1 MQRTARETP
10 AGDSFPGEAKV
21 AATFSSRGLCSLP
34 SCSSR
39 MRGMLRGATSTCRV
53 ILMVT
58 ILCCCTNRAASSDN
72 NLFTIRHERSNKC
85 IQVQSQRLILG
96 VCEETDESLW
106 TWVSQHRLF
115 NLGSQKCLG
124 LETAKSTNT
133 LKMFACDSDLN
144 LWWRCVGDSILS
156 ASQNKVTL
164 KNGILTVSPN
174 SSDAW
179 RRSNSSDTICKFP
192 YSEIYTRDGNAY
204 GKPCEFPF
212 LVNNTWYHDCI
223 HIEKYSGG
231 EWCSAT
237 TYFNQD
243 TKWGFCLKRENGCQN
258 TWEQFKD
265 SGNCYQLNTQAA
277 LSWKAAYLSCKKQG
291 SDLVSITSPSELNYI
306 QAKDGI
312 AEIFWI
318 GLNQLDVSGG
328 WQWSD
333 HTPLNFV
340 NWNSEMQSVFPLEG
354 NDCAAM
360 NADTGDWKSY
370 PCDTPLPYV
379 CKKQVNDSQ
388 QDFPDNQNNIET
400 QCESGWYAYGGFCY
414 MLKNKAASWNDSYQ
428 LCSELNS
435 SLISVHSLADVELVV
450 TKLHNDTKDKIWI
463 GLINKDIPALFKWS
477 DDSKVVFTYWDQ
489 NEPKVSFKSL
499 PNCVSYS
506 GKFGRWNILPC
517 NNKLKFVCM
526 KKGKVLEE
534 QKSDKDCSP
543 SKEWKK
549 HGDYCYRI
557 DKNEVSFGS
566 VCNLTIANRFE
577 QEFINNLIRMHNKV
591 EEKYFW
597 TGLQDI
603 SSSGEYRWGTVDGK
617 NEMLT
622 YTNWGFFQPEF
633 RGGCVAMSSGRY
645 LGKWEVKNCQT
656 FKAYSICKNYI
667 GPKRETEI
675 LPKIT
680 DPCPQGWSR
689 GSGLACYKF
698 FHKERVLRTRTWE
711 EAERFCEALGGH
723 LPSFSHPEEVRE
735 LHIILR
741 EIISNDRWV
750 WIGLNKRNPDLLG
763 SWQWTDDKPVSNVVI
778 PLEFREDDYDLR
790 DCAAVKTLEQK
801 RRRPW
806 HIYLLKDKEENFYLK
821 PFHCDVKLEWVC
833 QITKGTTPKTPEWY
847 KPDEEGIHGPT
858 VNIDGS
864 EFWFVANK
872 NLSYQEASLYCSENG
887 SDLAYV
893 TSSTALS
900 RILNTI
906 SKLSDENQNWW
917 LKYRI
922 PALYRPWSWFSY
934 YLEHHPRKCWHIS
947 YLSWKRDSPLD
958 CSSKLPFICEK
969 YNASLLERSKPGY
982 KPPQESCP
990 ENWIFFLNKCY
1001 RKVTSQNMTFKKAD
1015 EYCQTLGGF
1024 LPSIQ
1029 SQIEQDFITSLL
1041 PGLPPKI
1048 WIGLRSQV
1056 HLQLSRWTDGSD
1068 LDYVNFHP
1076 MLQGRLRRI
1085 HFDVYNE
1092 EKNNLCGFLLN
1103 NPGSFV
1109 GTWNFTSCADTL
1121 PLAICQKHPDAF
1133 ENQTTQVP
1141 ERTMKY
1147 LNVTY
1152 TIILRNLTWFDAEE
1166 ECLKSDMRLVSI
1178 TEQYQQAFLG
1188 SQVVLHNYPLWIG
1201 LSSIDDGRHYHWS
1214 DKKHISF
1221 SRWSQEDEDLVD
1233 DCVYLDT
1240 DGFWKTSEC
1249 YAEKPGA
1256 ICYLPGNDTENQE
1269 AYQGSIK
1276 CPHKVKN
1283 TPWIAYRNSCY
1294 AFVIP
1299 KNTWR
1304 GLRAVEANHLCRIMN
1319 SDASLLNIRDE
1330 DENYFIL
1337 EQLQPY
1343 SGLAYWIWLGLF
1355 YDTEDNLLKWY
1366 DDTYL
1371 SYNNWR
1377 MGRPNIE
1384 NNFFLAGISM
1394 DGFWDIYDHSHNNGL
1409 YLKFSF
1415 HSILVCKLDMETKV
1429 IQPPLPKKL
1438 PYKNNVYW
1446 LLQKKLNWYDAWKEC
1461 KQKGSDLA
1469 SIHSI
1474 SEQVFLED
1482 IVRRD
1487 GFPLWIGL
1495 SNHGGN
1501 DSDFEWSDGSRFD
1514 YQPWEYQHS
1523 HSFGNCFAVDT
1534 KGIWNRRKC
1543 SFRGDG
1549 AICYSSSNKV
1559 QLKQS
1564 ETSSNCPDPP
1574 NGASPWLF
1582 YKDYCYAFD
1591 MAFYNYST
1599 YTADTARKL
1608 CKKLDPSAD
1617 LLTIKDVEEN
1627 KFVSTHLKEYNF
1639 ITGKAWL
1646 GMQFT
1651 AKSLSWHDG
1660 SEVKYTNWANETEK
1674 ANGQCSVI
1682 FSTNGTWSNADCN
1695 SEPSR
1700 VVCKTP
1706 QVSRHSRGAIAV
1718 CVILIIAL
1726 LVGLAYFLYRKM
1738 QLQSLGL
1745 SSVRYERGMHDD
1757 ETDTM
1762 FSRSDD

>member
-1 MQRTARETP
+1 MGMVSVDLRYECL
-10 AGDSFPGEAKV
+10 
-21 AATFSSRGLCSLP
+21 SS
-34 SCSSR
+34 
-39 MRGMLRGATSTCRV
+39 TE
-53 ILMVT
+53 
-58 ILCCCTNRAASSDN
+58 D
-72 NLFTIRHERSNKC
+72 
-85 IQVQSQRLILG
+85 
-96 VCEETDESLW
+96 
-106 TWVSQHRLF
+106 
-115 NLGSQKCLG
+115 
-124 LETAKSTNT
+124 
-133 LKMFACDSDLN
+133 
-144 LWWRCVGDSILS
+144 
-156 ASQNKVTL
+156 
-164 KNGILTVSPN
+164 
-174 SSDAW
+174 
-179 RRSNSSDTICKFP
+179 
-192 YSEIYTRDGNAY
+192 
-204 GKPCEFPF
+204 
-212 LVNNTWYHDCI
+212 
-223 HIEKYSGG
+223 
-231 EWCSAT
+231 
-237 TYFNQD
+237 
-243 TKWGFCLKRENGCQN
+243 GCQN
-258 TWEQFKD
+258 TWVQFKD

-291 SDLVSITSPSELNYI
+291 SDLVSITSASELNYI

-340 NWNSEMQSVFPLEG
+340 NWNSEMQNVSPLEG

-360 NADTGDWKSY
+360 NAETGDWKSY
-370 PCDTPLPYV
+370 PCDTPMPYV
-379 CKKQVNDSQ
+379 CKKQVNDNQ
-388 QDFPDNQNNIET
+388 PDFPDIQNNIV
-400 QCESGWYAYGGFCY
+400 CESGWYAYSGFCY

-435 SLISVHSLADVELVV
+435 SLISIHSLADVELVV
-450 TKLHNDTKDKIWI
+450 TKLHN
-463 GLINKDIPALFKWS
+463 ALFKWS

-489 NEPKVSFKSL
+489 NEPKVSSRSP

-603 SSSGEYRWGTVDGK
+603 SSSGEYKWGSVNGK
-617 NEMLT
+617 NEMLK

-667 GPKRETEI
+667 GPKREAEI

-741 EIISNDRWV
+741 EIISDDRWV

-763 SWQWTDDKPVSNVVI
+763 SWQWSDDKPVSTIVM

-790 DCAAVKTLEQK
+790 DCAAVKTLGQK
-801 RRRPW
+801 RRPPW
-806 HIYLLKDKEENFYLK
+806 HIYLYGDKEEDFYLK
-821 PFHCDVKLEWVC
+821 PFHCDVNLEWVC
-833 QITKGTTPKTPEWY
+833 QIAKGTTPKTPEWY

-872 NLSYQEASLYCSENG
+872 TLSYQEASVYCSEGG

-893 TSSTALS
+893 TSFTALNG
-900 RILNTI
+900 ILNTI
-906 SKLSDENQNWW
+906 LKLSDENQNWW
-917 LKYRI
+917 FKYRI
-922 PALYRPWSWFSY
+922 PTIHYRSSFFSHY
-934 YLEHHPRKCWHIS
+934 FEHHPRKCWHIS
-947 YLSWKRDSPLD
+947 YRSWLRGSPLD

-969 YNASLLERSKPGY
+969 YNASLLETSKPGY

-990 ENWIFFLNKCY
+990 ENWIFFLNK
-1001 RKVTSQNMTFKKAD
+1001 
-1015 EYCQTLGGF
+1015 
-1024 LPSIQ
+1024 
-1029 SQIEQDFITSLL
+1029 
-1041 PGLPPKI
+1041 
-1048 WIGLRSQV
+1048 V
-1056 HLQLSRWTDGSD
+1056 HLHVSKWADGSD

-1076 MLQGRLRRI
+1076 LLQGKLRRI
-1085 HFDVYNE
+1085 PFDAFNE
-1092 EKNNLCGFLLN
+1092 EGNNQCGVLLN
-1103 NPGSFV
+1103 NPKGYV

-1121 PLAICQKHPDAF
+1121 PLAICQKDLVVV
-1133 ENQTTQVP
+1133 ENQTIQVP

-1152 TIILRNLTWFDAEE
+1152 TLILRNLTWFDAEE
-1166 ECLKSDMRLVSI
+1166 ECLKSNMRLVSI

-1188 SQVVLHNYPLWIG
+1188 SQVVLHNQQLWIG
-1201 LSSIDDGRHYHWS
+1201 LSSHDDGTHYQWS

-1221 SRWSQEDEDLVD
+1221 SRWSEEDKDLVD

-1269 AYQGSIK
+1269 AYQESIK
-1276 CPHKVKN
+1276 CPHKIKN

-1294 AFVIP
+1294 TFVIP

-1304 GLRAVEANHLCRIMN
+1304 GLRAVEANHLCKIMN
-1319 SDASLLNIRDE
+1319 PDASLLNIRDE
-1330 DENYFIL
+1330 DENDFIL
-1337 EQLQPY
+1337 EQFQSF
-1343 SGLAYWIWLGLF
+1343 SGLAQWMWLGLL
-1355 YDTEDNLLKWY
+1355 YDTKDNLLKWY

-1377 MGRPNIE
+1377 MGRPNIK
-1384 NNFFLAGISM
+1384 NNFFLAGINM
-1394 DGFWDIYDHSHNNGL
+1394 DGFWDIYEHSQNNRL
-1409 YLKFSF
+1409 YLYFSLN
-1415 HSILVCKLDMETKV
+1415 SILVCKIDMETKV
-1429 IQPPLPKKL
+1429 SQPPLPEKL

-1446 LLQKKLNWYDAWKEC
+1446 ILQKQLNWYDAWKEC

-1487 GFPLWIGL
+1487 GFSLWIGL
-1495 SNHGGN
+1495 SNHGDHNSSAVEAKGN

-1523 HSFGNCFAVDT
+1523 HTFGNCFAMDT

-1543 SFRGDG
+1543 TSRGDG

-1564 ETSSNCPDPP
+1564 KTSSKCPDPP
-1574 NGASPWLF
+1574 NGASPWLY

-1599 YTADTARKL
+1599 YTADTARKV
-1608 CKKLDPSAD
+1608 CKKLDPSAN

-1627 KFVSTHLKEYNF
+1627 KFVSTHLKEYYF

-1651 AKSLSWHDG
+1651 AKPLSWLDG
-1660 SEVKYTNWANETEK
+1660 SEIKYTNWANETEK

-1682 FSTNGTWSNADCN
+1682 FSTNGTWSKADCN
-1695 SEPSR
+1695 NETSR
-1700 VVCKTP
+1700 VVCKTSE
-1706 QVSRHSRGAIAV
+1706 VSRHSRGAIAV
-1718 CVILIIAL
+1718 CVIFIIAL

-1738 QLQSLGL
+1738 RLHSSGL
-1745 SSVRYERGMHDD
+1745 ASVRYERGMHDD